1 MTINWA
7 ALADLVRAVNAR
19 TGVSRAM
26 DEGSRRIVSNERI
39 DFIKAYERETT
50 YRGRAVAAN
59 NLWLSLSPHSRTMI
73 AIERG
78 HHGGVWLQE
87 QLGPSDAKLG
97 YPPLTSNARHYL
109 RVLLLQETGTKGRPG
124 RDVSRVWKWLDAGD
138 IQPGQLKLL
147 LSRANDLMQAPGATW
162 EACLERAKELAV
174 AGRGATK
181 LMRQQA
187 SSWPQPIPS
196 EPPPLTEPPPVAP
209 APSEPPPPRRPRA
222 PKGARGMAPEK
233 TPVDKTLQYQA
244 FRKVLD
250 EAPEPRSLPIPA
262 GVDASTYR
270 SAYTEMLENVRVVL
284 EMAGRDFGKAKRQ
297 YRSTEISLK
306 AGALAK
312 ACRTLRVAVPPPGQ
326 PVDEFASRRKW
337 LEIVKAYHPDK
348 NAGDAS
354 KVQIFDAANKAFET
368 IKDYNRKLA
377 DQKSEETRTHVD
389 DEQQG
394 AAKP

>member
-1 MTINWA
+1 
-7 ALADLVRAVNAR
+7 
-19 TGVSRAM
+19 
-26 DEGSRRIVSNERI
+26 
-39 DFIKAYERETT
+39 
-50 YRGRAVAAN
+50 
-59 NLWLSLSPHSRTMI
+59 MI

-97 YPPLTSNARHYL
+97 YPPLTSNARNFL
-109 RVLLLQETGTKGRPG
+109 RVLLLQEKGTKGRPG
-124 RDVSRVWKWLDAGD
+124 RDVSLVWQWLDAGD

-147 LSRANDLMQAPGATW
+147 LSRAHDLMQAPGATW
-162 EACLERAKELAV
+162 EAALHRAKELAM
-174 AGRGATK
+174 AGRGSSK
-181 LMRQQA
+181 LIREQA
-187 SSWPQPIPS
+187 AANSQAPPSRPEGPEAPAPPPIS
-196 EPPPLTEPPPVAP
+196 EPPPSPPPA
-209 APSEPPPPRRPRA
+209 ASQPPPRPGRRSRA
-222 PKGARGMAPEK
+222 SRSPAAEK

-250 EAPEPRSLPIPA
+250 EAPDPRSLPIPG

-270 SAYTEMLENVRVVL
+270 EAYAEMLENVRVVL
-284 EMAGRDFGKAKRQ
+284 ELAGRNFGNAKRRH
-297 YRSTEISLK
+297 RSTEISFR

-337 LEIVKAYHPDK
+337 LEIVRAYHPDK

-377 DQKSEETRTHVD
+377 DQKSEETRTYVD